1 MAIMRFRKGKKNPY
15 FLVHNSTISD
25 NRLSNKAKGL
35 LCYIFSKP
43 DNWYVSY
50 QDLVSSS
57 TDGIKSIRATIKELI
72 NAGYLKR
79 SQLRNDNGQFGYYD
93 LTVYEKPQIPKYN
106 KNILRPYSPKR
117 HAVRPHT
124 VNSTLTITDKK
135 YNTEKNNNS
144 TVEDSALQTPA
155 ADVSFSPEK
164 YKETTD
170 LLNELRITNH
180 KKLFDLFPLADI
192 LSYSY
197 WIRERNVR
205 MKNPTGFI
213 ITALKEKWKDQE
225 PIDNTKGLRVFF
237 QECTICHKSF
247 AYQHTEETYH
257 VCIKCSKEYS

>member
-1 MAIMRFRKGKKNPY
+1 MSIMRFKKGKKNPY

-57 TDGIKSIRATIKELI
+57 TDGIKSIRSTIKELM

-79 SQLRNDNGQFGYYD
+79 SQLRNDNGQFGFYD
-93 LTVYEKPQIPKYN
+93 LTVFEKPQIPKYIKN
-106 KNILRPYSPKR
+106 KLPPYSRNR
-117 HAVRPHT
+117 HAVRPHADI
-124 VNSTLTITDKK
+124 STLLNTDKK
-135 YNTEKNNNS
+135 DNTYNNNNS
-144 TVEDSALQTPA
+144 TVDNLNIRSLA
-155 ADVSFSPEK
+155 AAASISPKK

-170 LLNELRITNH
+170 LLNELKITNH
-180 KKLFDLFPLADI
+180 KKLFDLYPLATI
-192 LSYSY
+192 LSYAY
-197 WIRERNVR
+197 WIKERGTT

-213 ITALKEKWKDQE
+213 MTALKQKWKEQE

-237 QECTICHKSF
+237 SECTVCFKSF
-247 AYQHTEETYH
+247 AYEDYNPTHT
-257 VCIKCSKEYS
+257 VCQKCKKK